1 MSGPDEDDKPTVVLD
16 LNALKK
22 QKLKQEEELA
32 NLGSELEFNTQPEA
46 DGSAADSEDFAEQF
60 LEQRSKVA
68 PAAKAAV
75 TNSKIPAAKAVSFP
89 IILFDFT
96 DDLFQKS
103 QAKFPKGYN
112 YKIVKTLPDLNQCLK
127 SKDFQIVIFNYD
139 GNPKAVNQLCAQIKA
154 KKPAT
159 KTMIMAKAISPEK
172 AVAHSKTASGATGYY
187 QYPLDA
193 AKIEKEF
200 KKIESLV
207 KKVS

>member
-1 MSGPDEDDKPTVVLD
+1 MNPAISCPNPGSQQNPVRTPRNPRRTPQKTVLV
-16 LNALKK
+16 
-22 QKLKQEEELA
+22 
-32 NLGSELEFNTQPEA
+32 
-46 DGSAADSEDFAEQF
+46 
-60 LEQRSKVA
+60 
-68 PAAKAAV
+68 
-75 TNSKIPAAKAVSFP
+75 
-89 IILFDFT
+89 
-96 DDLFQKS
+96 
-103 QAKFPKGYN
+103 
-112 YKIVKTLPDLNQCLK
+112 
-127 SKDFQIVIFNYD
+127 QIVIFNYD